1 MKGRAKDLSLP
12 QETVT
17 LEVRTSEP
25 ARLDLYVGA
34 NLPWRSRTHLQ
45 SLIRDGRVLVNGT
58 QAKPSTRVRS
68 GDRIAVRLHE
78 AVELPDYAGFTLECV
93 YEDPWLLAVN
103 KPPGLLVHP
112 VGDHVYDTLI
122 NHLHFRYRLRQDE
135 EGEAVRPRLCHRID
149 KETTGIVLVGLDPWV
164 HDRVRYQFENRL
176 VSKEYVALARGNYRG
191 GDSIDVPMGE
201 GHDLPSSLAHRV
213 LRPASTQVRVL
224 ERFEAYT
231 LLACRP
237 KTGRQNQIRIHL
249 GSVGHPIVGD
259 ERFGDGPPPEGFPTR
274 YLLHSRALR
283 LEHPRLKSPLDL
295 AAELP
300 EDFRSLCA
308 RLGGGSSPNR

>member
-17 LEVRTSEP
+17 LEVRTLEP

-45 SLIRDGRVLVNGT
+45 ALIRKGKVLVNG
-58 QAKPSTRVRS
+58 QRAKPSTRVRS
-68 GDRIAVRLHE
+68 GDRITVRIHE
-78 AVELPDYAGFTLECV
+78 TAEIPDYERFTLEYV

-122 NHLHFRYRLRQDE
+122 NHLHFRHRNEQDE
-135 EGEAVRPRLCHRID
+135 EGEPVRPRLCHRID
-149 KETTGIVLVGLDPWV
+149 RETTGIVLVGLDSWV
-164 HDRVRYQFENRL
+164 HDRVRHQFENRL
-176 VSKEYVALARGNYRG
+176 VSKEYVALARGDYAG

-201 GHDLPSSLAHRV
+201 GHDLPSSLHHRH
-213 LRPASTQVRVL
+213 LRPARTTVRVL
-224 ERFEAYT
+224 ERFEGYT

-237 KTGRQNQIRIHL
+237 ATGRQNQIRIHL

-259 ERFGDGPPPEGFPTR
+259 ERFGDGPPPDGFPAR
-274 YLLHSRALR
+274 YLLHSRAIR
-283 LEHPRLKSPLDL
+283 LEHPRLKSTLDL
-295 AAELP
+295 SAELP
-300 EDFRSLCA
+300 EDFQALIGTLRV
-308 RLGGGSSPNR
+308 